1 MRYCTYCGREIV
13 DDSEFCAFC
22 GKQVP
27 EENKNEAAQYAVR
40 TVRAAEPQKNDLGLA
55 IAAVVLSC
63 MVVTSVAGLILGII
77 SLSKAKKNAG
87 GAAYT
92 GKNKIAWI
100 LSVVAIPLGAVMSF
114 FAMIYLVI
122 YLVYFL
128 GVIGLISG
136 SIRDSIG
143 NQPAVLTSLFMC

>member
-22 GKQVP
+22 GKQIP
-27 EENKNEAAQYAVR
+27 EEHKNETAQYAVR
-40 TVRAAEPQKNDLGLA
+40 TVSPAEPQKNDLGLA

-63 MVVTSVAGLILGII
+63 MVVTSVVGLILGII

-92 GKNKIAWI
+92 GKNKIAWV
-100 LSVVAIPLGAVMSF
+100 LSVVAIPLGAVMSVY
-114 FAMIYLVI
+114 AIYLFVI

-136 SIRDSIG
+136 SIYDSIG